1 MKARAKSV
9 LLAACIAFVTGVGAG
24 QAEAQESR
32 SSLPVRTERNETS
45 ERPNRQLLR
54 AGAWTLGVSYVPALV
69 VAIKSE
75 RRGDDYLYY
84 PVVGPWMDL
93 AHRGECATCS
103 RQHETLNEGLLIA
116 DGVFQGVGALQIVGA
131 FLLPERQTPE
141 TESARRAKRL
151 LIAREQ
157 AGAQEQAGI
166 RLRLRPVR
174 LSGGYGLQATAKF

>member
-1 MKARAKSV
+1 MRACVKY
-9 LLAACIAFVTGVGAG
+9 LLATACLAFVTGSALG

-32 SSLPVRTERNETS
+32 SSLPVRTERTETS
-45 ERPNRQLLR
+45 GPNRQLLR

-93 AHRGECATCS
+93 ANRGDCATCS
-103 RQHETLNEGLLIA
+103 RDHETLNQGLLIA

-131 FLLPERQTPE
+131 FLMPERQTVVQTE
-141 TESARRAKRL
+141 TVSRAKAL
-151 LIAREQ
+151 SPVAK
-157 AGAQEQAGI
+157 EQAGI

-174 LSGGYGLQATAKF
+174 LSGGYGLQAIAKF

>member
-1 MKARAKSV
+1 MKSRARFLV
-9 LLAACIAFVTGVGAG
+9 AAAASFALVTAVGSG

-32 SSLPVRTERNETS
+32 SSLPVRTERTETAG
-45 ERPNRQLLR
+45 PNRQLLR

-84 PVVGPWMDL
+84 PVVGPWMNL
-93 AHRGECATCS
+93 AHRGECGTCS
-103 RQHETLNEGLLIA
+103 REHETLNQGLLIA

-131 FLLPERQTPE
+131 FLMPERHTVQTE
-141 TESARRAKRL
+141 TVSRAKTRTVL
-151 LIAREQ
+151 PAAQQQ
-157 AGAQEQAGI
+157 AGL

>member
-1 MKARAKSV
+1 MRARAKS
-9 LLAACIAFVTGVGAG
+9 LIAAASVAFVTGFGSGPA
-24 QAEAQESR
+24 AAQESR
-32 SSLPVRTERNETS
+32 SSLPLRTERTETVG
-45 ERPNRQLLR
+45 PNRQLLR

-84 PVVGPWMDL
+84 PVVGPWMNL
-93 AHRGECATCS
+93 ANRGDCATCS
-103 RQHETLNEGLLIA
+103 QERENVNEGLLIA

-131 FLLPERQTPE
+131 FLMPERQTAQ
-141 TESARRAKRL
+141 TEATSRAKTL
-151 LIAREQ
+151 AV
-157 AGAQEQAGI
+157 AGERSGI